1 MNCRAS
7 MWRDIKKL
15 KEKSKVLDNACVV
28 YSMWEGYTIQ
38 DEPTIKFLEEMK
50 KLNIPVLY
58 NLHCSGH
65 ADYLTIQKIISITK
79 AKAVIPIH
87 TENKEGIK
95 QYTDNAVIL
104 EDGEIYELK

>member
-28 YSMWEGYTIQ
+28 YSMWEGYATQ
-38 DEPTIKFLEEMK
+38 DELTMKFLEEMK
-50 KLNIPVLY
+50 KLNIPVLP
-58 NLHCSGH
+58 NLHVSGH
-65 ADYLTIQKIISITK
+65 ADYLTIQKIISMTRPK
-79 AKAVIPIH
+79 AIIPIH

-95 QYTDNAVIL
+95 QYTNNAVIL
-104 EDGEIYELK
+104 EDGETYEL